1 MRGLFLAIVVLFLF
15 VFIFLAGI
23 GSGILL
29 SGENS
34 FSSGDRVAVLRVED
48 VIVDSQIY
56 LESIDSIRED
66 DNVKALVVRID
77 SPGGAVGASQEIYS
91 ELKELGQEIPIIAS
105 IGGVGASGGYYIACA
120 AEKIYANPGAI
131 TGSIGVI
138 AQFASYEK
146 LLDWAKIDVEV
157 IKSGEYKDVGSAFRE
172 MNEADIE
179 YIQQLIDN
187 VYIQFKTVVADS
199 RDLDTKQID
208 RVADGKIYTG
218 EQALN
223 LKLVDELGT
232 INDAISAAGNL
243 GGIDDDPEVIN
254 FPKKKSKLFDLLN
267 SKIDTNILT
276 SVPIKSRF
284 GLFYLVDIIN

>member
-1 MRGLFLAIVVLFLF
+1 VRGLFLAIVILFLF

-23 GSGILL
+23 GSGLLL
-29 SGENS
+29 SGEHS
-34 FSSGDRVAVLRVED
+34 FSSGDKVAVLRVED
-48 VIVDSQIY
+48 VIIDSQIY
-56 LESIDSIRED
+56 LDSIETITKD
-66 DNVKALVVRID
+66 DKVKALVVRID
-77 SPGGAVGASQEIYS
+77 SPGGAVGPSQEIYS
-91 ELKELGQEIPIIAS
+91 ELKELGKKMPIIAS
-105 IGGVGASGGYYIACA
+105 IGGVGASGGYYIACS
-120 AEKIYANPGAI
+120 AEKIYANPGTI

-146 LLDWAKIDVEV
+146 LLNWAKIDVEV
-157 IKSGEYKDVGSAFRE
+157 IKSGKYKDVGSAFRE
-172 MNEADIE
+172 MSEADKQ

-187 VYIQFKTVVADS
+187 VYAQFKTVVATS
-199 RDLDTKQID
+199 RGLDTKQID
-208 RVADGKIYTG
+208 SVADGKIYTG

-223 LKLVDELGT
+223 LKLIDELGT
-232 INDAISAAGNL
+232 INDAIAAAGNL
-243 GGIDDDPEVIN
+243 GGIEGDPEVIT

>member
-1 MRGLFLAIVVLFLF
+1 MRGLFLAIVILFLF

-23 GSGILL
+23 GSGLLL
-29 SGENS
+29 SGEHS
-34 FSSGDRVAVLRVED
+34 FSSGDKVAVLRVED
-48 VIVDSQIY
+48 VIIDSQIY
-56 LESIDSIRED
+56 LDSIETITKD
-66 DNVKALVVRID
+66 DKVKALVVRID
-77 SPGGAVGASQEIYS
+77 SPGGAVGPSQEIYS
-91 ELKELGQEIPIIAS
+91 ELKELGKKMPIIAS

-120 AEKIYANPGAI
+120 AENIYATPGAI

-146 LLDWAKIDVEV
+146 LLNWAKIDVEV
-157 IKSGEYKDVGSAFRE
+157 IKSGKYKDVGSAFRE
-172 MNEADIE
+172 MSEADKQ

-187 VYIQFKTVVADS
+187 VYAQFKTVVATS
-199 RDLDTKQID
+199 RGLDTKQID
-208 RVADGKIYTG
+208 SVADGKIYTG

-223 LKLVDELGT
+223 LKLIVELGT
-232 INDAISAAGNL
+232 INDAIAAAGNL
-243 GGIDDDPEVIN
+243 GGIEGDPEVIT

>member
-1 MRGLFLAIVVLFLF
+1 MRGCFLTVAIIFLLVF
-15 VFIFLAGI
+15 VFLAGI
-23 GSGILL
+23 GSGLLL
-29 SGENS
+29 SGES
-34 FSSGDRVAVLRVED
+34 GITSGDKVAVLRVED
-48 VIVDSQIY
+48 VILDSQIY
-56 LESIDSIRED
+56 LESIETITKDED
-66 DNVKALVVRID
+66 VKAVVVRID
-77 SPGGAVGASQEIYS
+77 SPGGSVGPSQEIYS
-91 ELKELGQEIPIIAS
+91 ELKQLGEKIPVVAS

-120 AEKIYANPGAI
+120 SQKIYANPGAI

-157 IKSGEYKDVGSAFRE
+157 IKSGKYKDVGSAFRE
-172 MNEADIE
+172 MNEEDRE

-187 VYIQFKTVVADS
+187 VYSQFKSAVASS
-199 RDLDTKQID
+199 RNLDAKEID

-223 LKLVDELGT
+223 LKLIDELGT
-232 INDAISAAGNL
+232 INDAIAMAGEL
-243 GGIDDDPEVIN
+243 GGIKGEPDVVN
-254 FPKKKSKLFDLLN
+254 FPKKKSRLYELLD

-276 SVPIKSRF
+276 STPVKSRF

>member
-1 MRGLFLAIVVLFLF
+1 MRGFFLAIVLIFLF
-15 VFIFLAGI
+15 IFIFLAGI
-23 GSGILL
+23 GSGLLL
-29 SGENS
+29 SGEGG
-34 FSSGDRVAVLRVED
+34 FSSGDKVAVLRVED
-48 VIVDSQIY
+48 VILDSRIY
-56 LESIDSIRED
+56 LESIESITKD
-66 DNVKALVVRID
+66 DDIKALVVRID
-77 SPGGAVGASQEIYS
+77 SPGGAVGPSQEIFS
-91 ELKELGQEIPIIAS
+91 ELKALGNELPIVAS

-146 LLDWAKIDVEV
+146 LLNWAKIDVEV
-157 IKSGEYKDVGSAFRE
+157 IKSGKYKDVGSAFRE
-172 MNEADIE
+172 MNKEDKQ

-187 VYIQFKTVVADS
+187 VYDQFKAAVASS
-199 RDLDTKQID
+199 RDLDAKEID

-223 LKLVDELGT
+223 LKLIDELGT
-232 INDAISAAGNL
+232 INDAIIAAGEL
-243 GGIDDDPEVIN
+243 GGIEGKPEVVN

>member
-1 MRGLFLAIVVLFLF
+1 MRGFFLAIVLIFLF
-15 VFIFLAGI
+15 IFIFLAGI
-23 GSGILL
+23 GSGLLL
-29 SGENS
+29 SGEGS
-34 FSSGDRVAVLRVED
+34 FSSGDKVAVLRVED
-48 VIVDSQIY
+48 VILDSRIY
-56 LESIDSIRED
+56 LESIESITKD
-66 DNVKALVVRID
+66 DDIKALVVRID
-77 SPGGAVGASQEIYS
+77 SPGGAVGPSQEIFS
-91 ELKELGQEIPIIAS
+91 ELKALGNELPIVAS

-157 IKSGEYKDVGSAFRE
+157 IKSGKYKDVGSAFRE
-172 MNEADIE
+172 MNKEDKQ

-187 VYIQFKTVVADS
+187 VYDQFKAAVASS
-199 RDLDTKQID
+199 RDLDPKEID

-223 LKLVDELGT
+223 LKLIDELGT
-232 INDAISAAGNL
+232 INAAVTAAGEL
-243 GGIDDDPEVIN
+243 GGIEGKPEVVN
-254 FPKKKSKLFDLLN
+254 FPKKRSKLFDLLN
-267 SKIDTNILT
+267 SKIDANILT

>member
-1 MRGLFLAIVVLFLF
+1 MRGLFLAIVILFLF
-15 VFIFLAGI
+15 IFIFLAGI
-23 GSGILL
+23 GSGLLL
-29 SGENS
+29 SGDS
-34 FSSGDRVAVLRVED
+34 SLSSGDKVAVLRVED

-56 LESIDSIRED
+56 LESIESITKDE
-66 DNVKALVVRID
+66 NVKAVVVRID
-77 SPGGAVGASQEIYS
+77 SPGGAVGPSQEIYS
-91 ELKELGQEIPIIAS
+91 ELNELGKEMPIIAS

-157 IKSGEYKDVGSAFRE
+157 IKSGKYKDVGSAFRE
-172 MNEADIE
+172 MNDADKE

-187 VYIQFKTVVADS
+187 VYIQFKTVVASS
-199 RDLDTKQID
+199 RDLNTKQID
-208 RVADGKIYTG
+208 RVADGRIYTG
-218 EQALN
+218 EQALALN
-223 LKLVDELGT
+223 LVDELGT
-232 INDAISAAGNL
+232 INDAISAAGSL
-243 GGIDDDPEVIN
+243 GGIQGEPEVIN
-254 FPKKKSKLFDLLN
+254 FPKKKSKLYDLLN

>member
-1 MRGLFLAIVVLFLF
+1 VRGFFLAIVLIFLF
-15 VFIFLAGI
+15 IFIFLAGI
-23 GSGILL
+23 GSGLLL
-29 SGENS
+29 SGEGS
-34 FSSGDRVAVLRVED
+34 FSSGDKVAVLRVED
-48 VIVDSQIY
+48 VILDSRIY
-56 LESIDSIRED
+56 LESIESITKD
-66 DNVKALVVRID
+66 DDIKALVVRID
-77 SPGGAVGASQEIYS
+77 SPGGAVGPSQEIFS
-91 ELKELGQEIPIIAS
+91 ELKALGNELPIVAS

-157 IKSGEYKDVGSAFRE
+157 IKSGKYKDVGSAFRE
-172 MNEADIE
+172 MNKEDKQ

-187 VYIQFKTVVADS
+187 VYDQFKAAVASS
-199 RDLDTKQID
+199 RDLDPKEID

-223 LKLVDELGT
+223 LKLIDELGT
-232 INDAISAAGNL
+232 INDAVTAAGEL
-243 GGIDDDPEVIN
+243 GGIEGKPEVVN
-254 FPKKKSKLFDLLN
+254 FPKKRSKLFDLLN
-267 SKIDTNILT
+267 SKIDANILT

>member
-1 MRGLFLAIVVLFLF
+1 VRGFFLAIVLLFLF

-23 GSGILL
+23 GSALLL
-29 SGENS
+29 SGKGS
-34 FSSGDRVAVLRVED
+34 FSSGDKVAVLRVED
-48 VIVDSQIY
+48 VIIDSQIY
-56 LESIDSIRED
+56 LDSIETISKD
-66 DNVKALVVRID
+66 DKVKALVVRID
-77 SPGGAVGASQEIYS
+77 SPGGAVGPSQEIYS
-91 ELKELGQEIPIIAS
+91 ELKELGKEIPIIAS

-146 LLDWAKIDVEV
+146 LLNWAKIDVEV
-157 IKSGEYKDVGSAFRE
+157 IKSGKYKDVGSAFRE
-172 MNEADIE
+172 MSDADKE

-187 VYIQFKTVVADS
+187 VYDQFKSVVATS
-199 RDLDTKQID
+199 RNLDTKQID
-208 RVADGKIYTG
+208 SVADGKIYTG

-223 LKLVDELGT
+223 LKLIDELGT
-232 INDAISAAGNL
+232 INDAITVAGNL
-243 GGIDDDPEVIN
+243 GGIQGDPEVIN
-254 FPKKKSKLFDLLN
+254 FPKKKSKLYDLLN

>member
-1 MRGLFLAIVVLFLF
+1 VRGCFLTVAIIFLLVF
-15 VFIFLAGI
+15 VFLAGI
-23 GSGILL
+23 GSGLLL
-29 SGENS
+29 SGES
-34 FSSGDRVAVLRVED
+34 GITSGDKVAVLRVED
-48 VIVDSQIY
+48 VILDSQIY
-56 LESIDSIRED
+56 LESIETITKDED
-66 DNVKALVVRID
+66 VKAVVVRID
-77 SPGGAVGASQEIYS
+77 SPGGSVGPSQEIYS
-91 ELKELGQEIPIIAS
+91 ELKQLGEKIPVVAS

-120 AEKIYANPGAI
+120 SQKIYANPGAI

-157 IKSGEYKDVGSAFRE
+157 IKSGKYKDVGSAFRE
-172 MNEADIE
+172 MNEEDRE

-187 VYIQFKTVVADS
+187 VYSQFKSAVASS
-199 RDLDTKQID
+199 RNLDAKEID

-223 LKLVDELGT
+223 LKLIDELGT
-232 INDAISAAGNL
+232 INDAIAMAGEL
-243 GGIDDDPEVIN
+243 GGIKGEPDVVN
-254 FPKKKSKLFDLLN
+254 FPKKKSRLYELLD

-276 SVPIKSRF
+276 STPVKSRF

>member
-1 MRGLFLAIVVLFLF
+1 MRGLFLAIVILFLF

-23 GSGILL
+23 GSGLLL
-29 SGENS
+29 SGEHS
-34 FSSGDRVAVLRVED
+34 FSSGDKVAVLRVED
-48 VIVDSQIY
+48 VIIDSQIY
-56 LESIDSIRED
+56 LDSIETITKD
-66 DNVKALVVRID
+66 DKVKALVVRID
-77 SPGGAVGASQEIYS
+77 SPGGAVGPSQEIYS
-91 ELKELGQEIPIIAS
+91 ELKELGKKMPIIAS
-105 IGGVGASGGYYIACA
+105 IGGVGASGGYYIACS

-146 LLDWAKIDVEV
+146 LLNWAKIDVEV
-157 IKSGEYKDVGSAFRE
+157 IKSGKYKDVGSAFRE
-172 MNEADIE
+172 MSEADKQ

-187 VYIQFKTVVADS
+187 VYAQFKTVVATS
-199 RDLDTKQID
+199 RGLDTKQID
-208 RVADGKIYTG
+208 SVADGKIYTG

-223 LKLVDELGT
+223 LKLIDELGT
-232 INDAISAAGNL
+232 INDAIAAAGNL
-243 GGIDDDPEVIN
+243 GGIEGDPEVIT

>member
-1 MRGLFLAIVVLFLF
+1 MRGFFLAIVLLFLF

-23 GSGILL
+23 GSALLL
-29 SGENS
+29 SGKGS
-34 FSSGDRVAVLRVED
+34 FSSGDKVAVLRVED
-48 VIVDSQIY
+48 VIIDSQIY
-56 LESIDSIRED
+56 LDSIETISKD
-66 DNVKALVVRID
+66 DKVKALVVRID
-77 SPGGAVGASQEIYS
+77 SPGGAVGPSQEIYS
-91 ELKELGQEIPIIAS
+91 ELKELGKEIPIIAS

-146 LLDWAKIDVEV
+146 LLNWAKIDVEV
-157 IKSGEYKDVGSAFRE
+157 IKSGKYKDVGSAFRE
-172 MNEADIE
+172 MSDADKE

-187 VYIQFKTVVADS
+187 VYDQFKSVVATS
-199 RDLDTKQID
+199 RNLDTKQID
-208 RVADGKIYTG
+208 SVADGKIYTG

-223 LKLVDELGT
+223 LKLIDELGT
-232 INDAISAAGNL
+232 INDAITVAGNL
-243 GGIDDDPEVIN
+243 GGIQGDPEVIN
-254 FPKKKSKLFDLLN
+254 FPKKKSKLYDLLN

>member
-1 MRGLFLAIVVLFLF
+1 MRGFFLAIVLIFLF
-15 VFIFLAGI
+15 IFIFLAGI
-23 GSGILL
+23 GSGLLL
-29 SGENS
+29 SGEGS
-34 FSSGDRVAVLRVED
+34 FSSGDKVAVLRVED
-48 VIVDSQIY
+48 VILDSQIY
-56 LESIDSIRED
+56 LESIESITKD
-66 DNVKALVVRID
+66 DDIKALVVRID
-77 SPGGAVGASQEIYS
+77 SPGGAVGPSQEIFS
-91 ELKELGQEIPIIAS
+91 ELKALGNELPIVAS

-157 IKSGEYKDVGSAFRE
+157 IKSGKYKDVGSAFRE
-172 MNEADIE
+172 MNKEDKQ

-187 VYIQFKTVVADS
+187 VYDQFKAAVASS
-199 RDLDTKQID
+199 RDLDPKQID

-223 LKLVDELGT
+223 LKLIDELGT
-232 INDAISAAGNL
+232 INDAVITAGEL
-243 GGIDDDPEVIN
+243 GGIEGKPEVVN
-254 FPKKKSKLFDLLN
+254 FPKKRSKLFDLLN